1 MDMTP
6 NRARMQD
13 AATKIIHFLQV
24 ECEAERLTHAEALAS
39 LASTLGLLLN
49 TTDDQHRAK
58 AVEMCDGIMTD
69 ILSTPL
75 PVPRTA

>member
-1 MDMTP
+1 MDP
-6 NRARMQD
+6 ALPSNLS
-13 AATKIIHFLQV
+13 ISSLQSR